1 MANYAYE
8 IFHEVARQKS
18 FVRAAEALLLTPSAI
33 SHSIAGLEH
42 EFGFPLFTRNKKGV
56 VITEAGKEMLVRVE
70 EILRSERLMREE
82 AAEIAGLARGSVTIA
97 GFSSFCGAWL
107 PDIILEF
114 REQYPGIDI
123 RVLQGDYDEIYD
135 WVITGQADVGFVSL
149 RGSRDVK
156 ETPVHVDTFPCI
168 TPKGVA
174 PKNGR
179 YFTAE
184 ELQTLPVITTARGYR
199 ADQERYFHENGI
211 RMNAHFSFTDDAP
224 VLSFVEKGLGI
235 FFLPKLTTERG
246 DYEVDVY
253 PLEPPFRRTVGIITP
268 KIVQP
273 SPATRALRAEIDR
286 FLEERGLRNI
296 RDE

>member
-1 MANYAYE
+1 MYKGDSMANYAYE
-8 IFHEVARQKS
+8 IFHEVSRQKS

-97 GFSSFCGAWL
+97 GFSSFCGTWL
-107 PDIILEF
+107 PAIILEF

-156 ETPVHVDTFPCI
+156 ETPVHVDTFSCI

-184 ELQTLPVITTARGYR
+184 ELQTLPVITTTRGYR

-253 PLEPPFRRTVGIITP
+253 PL
-268 KIVQP
+268 
-273 SPATRALRAEIDR
+273 
-286 FLEERGLRNI
+286 
-296 RDE
+296 

>member
-42 EFGFPLFTRNKKGV
+42 EFGFLLFTRNKKGV

-135 WVITGQADVGFVSL
+135 WVIKGQADIGFVSL

-156 ETPVHVDTFPCI
+156 ETPVHVDTFSCI

-184 ELQTLPVITTARGYR
+184 ELQTLPVITTTRGYR